1 MPEQRPL
8 ALVTGASRGIGA
20 SIASRLAEDGYAVW
34 LNYRGGHQAA
44 AAVRDGIVS
53 KGGSC
58 TLLPFDVA
66 DGPAVEAALAPL
78 LAEKIPDVLVNNAGF
93 AKDGIFAMMPESD
106 WNSVLAVHLGGFF
119 HVTRALLPF
128 MLRRRSGHILNIAS
142 TSGQT
147 GVGGQ
152 VNYSAAKAGLIGATR
167 SLAVEVGKRDVRVN
181 ALAPGFIETGMTA
194 SLPKEALLPHIPLRR
209 FGLAEEVAA
218 AASFLCSARASYITG
233 QVLAMNGGLFM

>member
-78 LAEKIPDVLVNNAGF
+78 LAEKIPVVLVNNAGF

-152 VNYSAAKAGLIGATR
+152 VN
-167 SLAVEVGKRDVRVN
+167 
-181 ALAPGFIETGMTA
+181 
-194 SLPKEALLPHIPLRR
+194 
-209 FGLAEEVAA
+209 
-218 AASFLCSARASYITG
+218 
-233 QVLAMNGGLFM
+233 